1 MGWYQLKQ
9 NNKWRFINNNYNQYQ
24 VKDYGLI
31 ID

>member
-9 NNKWRFINNNYNQYQ
+9 NNKWHFINNNYNQYQ